1 MQSNQGTVEYF
12 KVLWSVPQ
20 SIKKKTNP
28 QSTPWYLRRLEYLKA
43 FYSLLRNSEYCG
55 IFLSTLDYFNVIRV
69 LNNSQSDVEYLRIQW
84 RISEY

>member
-20 SIKKKTNP
+20 SIKKNP
-28 QSTPWYLRRLEYLKA
+28 KVLQGTSGDWNTSKHFTV
-43 FYSLLRNSEYCG
+43 FYRNSEYCG